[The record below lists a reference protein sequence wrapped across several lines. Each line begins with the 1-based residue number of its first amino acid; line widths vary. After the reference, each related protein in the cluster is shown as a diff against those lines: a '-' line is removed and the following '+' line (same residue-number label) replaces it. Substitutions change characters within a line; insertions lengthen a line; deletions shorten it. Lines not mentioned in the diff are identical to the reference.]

1 MGHVSITWITYA
13 LIQIVVSVK
22 RIRREFGAACKFAD
36 RNADKTKDGII
47 DCPAYEE
54 KSFDLK
60 RMELERGIQVFGKIC
75 NESCLYCSDSFL
87 SC

>member
-1 MGHVSITWITYA
+1 LLGHVSIIWIAYA
-13 LIQIVVSVK
+13 SIQIVVSVK
-22 RIRREFGAACKFAD
+22 RIRREFGAACKFSD

-60 RMELERGIQVFGKIC
+60 RMELERGIQVFGKLC
-75 NESCLYCSDSFL
+75 NEWRLYCSDRS
-87 SC
+87 